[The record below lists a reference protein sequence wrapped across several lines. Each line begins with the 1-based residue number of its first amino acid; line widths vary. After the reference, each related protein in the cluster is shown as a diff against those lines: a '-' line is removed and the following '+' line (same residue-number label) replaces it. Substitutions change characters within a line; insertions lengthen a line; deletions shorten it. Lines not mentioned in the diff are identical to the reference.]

1 MRGMRVV
8 RTRITIRQR
17 GARLLDHVVPG
28 VNREATR
35 RPTGRSRPASQ
46 HTREVTALST
56 LEDPSF
62 SVADPEAVA
71 DAEQKIEGRSL
82 SQIAWGRLR
91 RDKVALAGGVFIIFL
106 IAVALLAPLIVKITG
121 GPPNEFHQDLMNP
134 LIPDLPAGDF
144 GGMSWEH
151 PMGLETVN
159 GRDIFSRVLY
169 GARISLLIAIL
180 ATALSVVIGTTVGVV
195 AGFAG
200 GWVDSV
206 LSRIMDMFLAFP
218 LLVFA
223 IALSGV
229 FPDEAFG
236 LSGVPLR
243 LGLLVVVIGFFNW
256 PYIGRIVRGQ
266 TISLRERE
274 YVEAARSL
282 GAKRGYILRT
292 ELLPNLMAPIL
303 VYSTLI
309 IPTNILFEAALSFLG
324 VGIPPPTATWGG
336 MLSDAVN
343 FYTVPHFMFWP
354 GLAIFVTVLAF
365 NLFGDGLRDAFDP
378 RSR

>member
-1 MRGMRVV
+1 
-8 RTRITIRQR
+8 
-17 GARLLDHVVPG
+17 
-28 VNREATR
+28 
-35 RPTGRSRPASQ
+35 
-46 HTREVTALST
+46 
-56 LEDPSF
+56 LEDPS
-62 SVADPEAVA
+62 AAQAAPEAVLSGEKA
-71 DAEQKIEGRSL
+71 IEGRSL

-91 RDKVALAGGVFIIFL
+91 RDKVALAGGMFIIFL
-106 IAVALLAPLIVKITG
+106 VLVALFAPLIVKVTG

-134 LIPDLPAGDF
+134 FIPDLPAGTF
-144 GGMSWEH
+144 GGMSWDH

-159 GRDIFSRVLY
+159 GRDIFSRVVY

-180 ATALSVVIGTTVGVV
+180 ATMLSVAIGTTVGIV
-195 AGFAG
+195 AGFFG
-200 GWVDSV
+200 GWVDAI

-223 IALSGV
+223 IALTGV
-229 FPDEAFG
+229 IPDQAFG
-236 LSGVPLR
+236 LSGLPLR
-243 LGLLVVVIGFFNW
+243 LGLLVFVIGFFNW

-274 YVEAARSL
+274 YIEAARSL
-282 GAKRGYILRT
+282 GARRPYILFT
-292 ELLPNLMAPIL
+292 ELLPNLIAPIL

-309 IPTNILFEAALSFLG
+309 IPTNIIFEASLSFLG
-324 VGIPPPTATWGG
+324 VGIPPPTASWGG

-343 FYTVPHFMFWP
+343 FYTVPHFMLWP
-354 GLAIFVTVLAF
+354 GLAIFATVLAF